1 MPIIE
6 VKNLTKEFWYSAG
19 IFLPVI
25 SDVSFIIEEGETV
38 GLLGRTGSG
47 KSTLGL
53 MLTRLLDTT
62 SGEIYFRNERIDNIA
77 QKDFKKFR
85 KKIQIVFQDSSSSLN
100 PVYNILEQ
108 LKELYLFHK
117 ICESKEV
124 KKHVGNSLAEV
135 GLAEEIML
143 KYPHQLSAGEKQR
156 VCIARS
162 LIPSPDFIVLDEIT
176 SSLDVI
182 NERKIIDLLS
192 EIKIKRSI
200 SYLFITHDIK
210 LAQFFCQRLLLMD
223 SGKVSELNDKSEAE
237 KKLTES
243 RNI

>member
-6 VKNLTKEFWYSAG
+6 VKNLTKEFRYSAG

-100 PVYNILEQ
+100 PVYNIFEQ

-117 ICESKEV
+117 ICGSNEV
-124 KKHVGNSLAEV
+124 KKYVGKSLTEV
-135 GLAEEIML
+135 GLNEEIMP

-182 NERKIIDLLS
+182 N
-192 EIKIKRSI
+192 
-200 SYLFITHDIK
+200 
-210 LAQFFCQRLLLMD
+210 
-223 SGKVSELNDKSEAE
+223 
-237 KKLTES
+237 
-243 RNI
+243 